1 MSESEIMTEKYCFAL
16 MGNPNCG
23 KTTIFNQITGMHQ
36 HVGNWPGKTVEKK
49 EGYAQHKGV
58 DLEIVDLPGT
68 YSLTAFSMEE
78 VISRDFILDNHP
90 DVIIAVVDSCNLE
103 RNLYLTV
110 QILELGVPLVLVL
123 NMTDVAESKGLKIDT
138 DSLSKALQSP
148 VVKTTASSAQG
159 ITDLLDTAINLARN
173 L

>member
-1 MSESEIMTEKYCFAL
+1 MAEKYCFAL

-49 EGYAQHKGV
+49 VGYCNYQGFE
-58 DLEIVDLPGT
+58 LEIVDLPGT

-78 VISRDFILDNHP
+78 VISRDFILDEQP
-90 DVIIAVVDSCNLE
+90 DAIINVVDSCNLE

-123 NMTDVAESKGLKIDT
+123 NMTDVAESRGVKIDT
-138 DSLSKALQSP
+138 GSLSKALKSP
-148 VVKTTASSAQG
+148 VVQTVASSAQG
-159 ITDLLDTAINLARN
+159 INNLLATAIDLARKTKA
-173 L
+173 

>member
-1 MSESEIMTEKYCFAL
+1 MAEKYCFAL

-23 KTTIFNQITGMHQ
+23 KTTIFNQITGLHQ

-49 EGYAQHKGV
+49 VGYCNYKGV
-58 DLEIVDLPGT
+58 ELEIVDLPGT
-68 YSLTAFSMEE
+68 YSLTAFSLEE

-90 DVIIAVVDSCNLE
+90 DAIIAVVDSCNLE

-123 NMTDVAESKGLKIDT
+123 NMTDVAESSGVKIDV
-138 DSLSKALQSP
+138 DLLGKALQSP
-148 VVKTTASSAQG
+148 VVRTIASSAQG
-159 ITDLLDTAINLARN
+159 INDLLDTTIDFVRN
-173 L
+173 IKA

>member
-1 MSESEIMTEKYCFAL
+1 MAEKYCFAL

-49 EGYAQHKGV
+49 VGYYNYQGFE
-58 DLEIVDLPGT
+58 LEIVDLPGT

-78 VISRDFILDNHP
+78 VISRDFILDEQP
-90 DVIIAVVDSCNLE
+90 DAIINVVDSCNLE

-123 NMTDVAESKGLKIDT
+123 NMTDVAESRGVKIDT
-138 DSLSKALQSP
+138 GSLSKALKSP
-148 VVKTTASSAQG
+148 VVQTVASSAQG
-159 ITDLLDTAINLARN
+159 INNLLATAIDLARKTKA
-173 L
+173 